1 MYGFSNKVEYGS
13 TGDKPRMFAAVE
25 EERRTYDR
33 EIISLPEE
41 GASIAFDKS
50 HPPNGGRDL
59 PSASLIPGGSP
70 DPLFIMEEF

>member
-1 MYGFSNKVEYGS
+1 
-13 TGDKPRMFAAVE
+13 MFAAVE
-25 EERRTYDR
+25 EGRRSYDR
-33 EIISLPEE
+33 EEISLPEE

-50 HPPNGGRDL
+50 RPPKGGRDL